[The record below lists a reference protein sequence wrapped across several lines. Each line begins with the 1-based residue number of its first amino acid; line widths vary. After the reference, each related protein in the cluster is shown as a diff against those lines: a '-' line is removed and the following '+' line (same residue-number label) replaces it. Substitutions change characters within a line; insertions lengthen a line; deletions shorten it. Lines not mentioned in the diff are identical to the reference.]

1 MESIRS
7 LPFLKLLIPLL
18 IGILLGN
25 YIVTSTWRY
34 YLLCYVVSLILFY
47 VFHRS
52 KSTSTKSIY
61 LKAIALFLHI
71 LCLGIFITRYHSGRY
86 EYGQVPIKGPYYQL
100 NENWTRN
107 KDYYTAKARVNDIS
121 KNGDVLIR
129 LKSEKAPNGK
139 SGDILLSNTIAYPIQ
154 EPQNPLQFNYKD
166 YLQKQNISYS
176 LYLKEGQY
184 LCIPDTKFRMRN
196 LFSRLKEK
204 MIFALNSM
212 PLNSQ
217 SSAFIKALLL
227 GDKSSLDPSTKKAFS
242 IAGATHVLAV
252 SGLHVGIIVSLFSG
266 LFSFLL
272 VKVRKER
279 ASWIK
284 SVLLLIII
292 WVYAGITNFSP
303 SILRASVMFS
313 FLSIGYSMTR
323 YSNIYNTL
331 SIAAFFMLILN
342 PDNLYSVGF
351 QLSFLAVSGIVYFY
365 PKINRLLYFKN
376 KLFQKSWSLCSVSI
390 AAQLTTFPLALYYF
404 HQFPSYFLLSNL
416 VVIPA
421 AFVVLLLSILL
432 LSFSYISL
440 AAEML
445 SFALNQL
452 ISALHFC
459 IHFIEKLPF
468 SSVQNVYISLAQLYL
483 LLSAVL
489 IISFYLNTRKVRYLS
504 FAILLCSFFFAA
516 KIRHRLIEH
525 RKFQVLVYSIPHQ
538 TAIHVIEDTKHA
550 FILGDNKKDFLDK
563 VSYASSAFSQFKGL
577 SNVGEAAK
585 IKLGSAAQLIS
596 PFLLSSE
603 NHLIIRNT
611 LFCINHSSHKIKTSL
626 PFSNRIILNNQA
638 LAFDENYTS
647 ESTHI
652 IDNNWKQ
659 YYNKNDKPS
668 KEANSFH
675 VIKNDG
681 YFLLTLND

>member
-1 MESIRS
+1 MKSIRS

-18 IGILLGN
+18 FGIVLGN
-25 YIVTSTWRY
+25 YVVTSTWHY
-34 YLLCYVVSLILFY
+34 YFLCYLLSLVIFYLFH
-47 VFHRS
+47 VFRAS
-52 KSTSTKSIY
+52 SIKSIY
-61 LKAIALFLHI
+61 LKAIALFLHV
-71 LCLGIFITRYHSGRY
+71 LCLGIFISTLHSSRFTK
-86 EYGQVPIKGPYYQL
+86 EAKVVKASVFQL
-100 NENWTRN
+100 IDNWTQN
-107 KDYYTAKARVNDIS
+107 KDQYTVQARVVGSTQEN
-121 KNGDVLIR
+121 NVLIR
-129 LKSEKAPNGK
+129 LKSAKPPEGK
-139 SGDILLSNTIAYPIQ
+139 SGDYLHCNKLAYAIQ
-154 EPQNPLQFNYKD
+154 EAQNPMQFDYKE
-166 YLQKQNISYS
+166 YMNKQNIAYT
-176 LYLKEGQY
+176 LYLKEGEY
-184 LCIPDTKFRMRN
+184 ICSSESSFRIHDF
-196 LFSRLKEK
+196 FSELKEK
-204 MIFALNSM
+204 MISTLNSM
-212 PLNSQ
+212 PLNKQ
-217 SSAFIKALLL
+217 SNAFIKALLL

-252 SGLHVGIIVSLFSG
+252 SGLHVGIIVSLFSA

-272 VKVRKER
+272 GKMKKEK
-279 ASWIK
+279 AAWIK
-284 SVLLLIII
+284 SIFLLVII
-292 WVYAGITNFSP
+292 WIYAGITNFSP
-303 SILRASVMFS
+303 SILRASIMFS
-313 FLSIGYSMTR
+313 FLSIGLSMTR
-323 YSNIYNTL
+323 HSNIYNTL

-365 PKINRLLYFKN
+365 PKINRILYFKN
-376 KLFQKSWSLCSVSI
+376 KLLQKGWSLCSVSI

-421 AFVVLLLSILL
+421 AFIVLLLSILL
-432 LSFSYISL
+432 LSFSWISL
-440 AAEML
+440 VAEML
-445 SFALNQL
+445 SFILNQL

-468 SSVQNVYISLAQLYL
+468 SSVQNVYISLTQLYL
-483 LLSAVL
+483 SLSAVL

-538 TAIHVIEDTKHA
+538 TAIHVIEDAKHA
-550 FILGDNKKDFLDK
+550 FILNDNKKDLLDK
-563 VSYASSAFSQFKGL
+563 LSYASSAFSQFKGL
-577 SNVGEAAK
+577 SSIDEAAK
-585 IKLGSAAQLIS
+585 IKLGEPATLIS
-596 PFLLSSE
+596 PFLLSST

-626 PFSNRIILNNQA
+626 PFSNRIIFYNQA
-638 LAFDENYTS
+638 LSIDEYYTS

-652 IDNNWKQ
+652 IDNDWKQ

-668 KEANSFH
+668 EEAISYH